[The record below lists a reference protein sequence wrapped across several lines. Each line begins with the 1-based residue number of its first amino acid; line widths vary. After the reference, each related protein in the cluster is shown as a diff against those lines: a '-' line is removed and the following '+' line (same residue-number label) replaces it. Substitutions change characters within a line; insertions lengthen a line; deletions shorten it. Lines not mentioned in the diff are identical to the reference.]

1 MDYSRFK
8 IRTPSLGILS
18 RSMLCRSQIS
28 KGSTEYFR
36 EFNIQPILHRHRHTD
51 TQTQK
56 SPSKNNALINELAPK
71 SNPDPTMRHSP
82 SNAPPPALH
91 TPTYYHMQLRGAR
104 LIHSHILRMKSSV
117 AARCTVRWAG
127 GGAGAGSVGQG
138 SIPPVTTRVNPIFLD
153 PAQAMSDNPR
163 GPFPMNGLSP
173 AEFREEISTPQ
184 ADSFEGR

>member
-82 SNAPPPALH
+82 SNAPPPSIAYTYLLPYAVTWSTFNSLTH
-91 TPTYYHMQLRGAR
+91 TPDEVLRSCSVYRTMGRGGCRGGLRRTGINPTSDHTCKSNISGSCA
-104 LIHSHILRMKSSV
+104 SHV
-117 AARCTVRWAG
+117 
-127 GGAGAGSVGQG
+127 
-138 SIPPVTTRVNPIFLD
+138 
-153 PAQAMSDNPR
+153 
-163 GPFPMNGLSP
+163 
-173 AEFREEISTPQ
+173 
-184 ADSFEGR
+184 